1 SAQPRPCGDE
11 QAAISGKLRPL
22 VWERFVYLI
31 APSSLAAK
39 ERRLMRRLGNE
50 NQGIEEFVDDDGG
63 AVSSDHPHVRGFLP
77 GDHPHPQLYHSVTPI
92 WHGGDSPEDLEDRFG
107 EAYTCGFSTGFE
119 RGIAMAVT
127 RPAGSA
133 QFG

>member
-1 SAQPRPCGDE
+1 
-11 QAAISGKLRPL
+11 
-22 VWERFVYLI
+22 
-31 APSSLAAK
+31 
-39 ERRLMRRLGNE
+39 MRRLGNE
-50 NQGIEEFVDDDGG
+50 SQGIEEFLDDDGG
-63 AVSSDHPHVRGFLP
+63 AVSNDHPHVRGFLP

-133 QFG
+133 QFGCCRQRDRAETGALNAEAISFVTGAAVV